1 MISCRSEGDPMAGE
15 PTALVSTEWLAEHL
29 HDPAIRIV
37 DGTYFLPTVPRDAA
51 AEFAERHIPG
61 AVFFDIDAIK
71 DHGNPLPH
79 MLPEPAEFAARVGAL
94 GLGDETTIIAY
105 DAHGVMSA
113 ARVWW
118 MFRVMGHD
126 AVAVLDGGLP
136 KWLREGRP
144 LAAGPAKPRQ
154 RALHAALPP
163 RAGVRSRRRQGRARD
178 RLEAACRRPLGC
190 PLCGQRAGI
199 PPRAQERPYAGGQ
212 KPALWR
218 SAQPGRDVPPG
229 LGDPRTLS
237 RRRRRSRA
245 AGHGFVRL
253 GRFGLRAGA
262 RALPDR
268 QARCGRL

>member
-154 RALHAALPP
+154 RARFTP
-163 RAGVRSRRRQGRARD
+163 RWCAVSTPSGPRSRPARGSLSTPA
-178 RLEAACRRPLGC
+178 RL
-190 PLCGQRAGI
+190 
-199 PPRAQERPYAGGQ
+199 
-212 KPALWR
+212 PALRAASRNSAPGSGAAICRGPKTCPMAICSTRTGRSARPRRSANAFAPPASISSGRSRFRAARAFRPACWR
-218 SAQPGRDVPPG
+218 SGS
-229 LGDPRTLS
+229 T
-237 RRRRRSRA
+237 
-245 AGHGFVRL
+245 
-253 GRFGLRAGA
+253 
-262 RALPDR
+262 
-268 QARCGRL
+268 